1 MTLSTFAAG
10 FLITVVTITIE
21 LINNDMK
28 KERIKFEE
36 NYND

>member
-21 LINNDMK
+21 LLNKDME
-28 KERIKFEE
+28 KERKEFNEK
-36 NYND
+36 Y